1 MCLCFFHVV
10 GCVPKRSLLVETFC
24 SFTSECYLSSDFW
37 AAKKCGERLSRSMD
51 PPDICFCV
59 TGSFQ
64 VVDSTTLED
73 IVGFHHRKE
82 EISDIKFSPGK
93 PK

>member
-1 MCLCFFHVV
+1 
-10 GCVPKRSLLVETFC
+10 
-24 SFTSECYLSSDFW
+24 
-37 AAKKCGERLSRSMD
+37 MD